1 MSGTGLPCKAH
12 WGEEFGR
19 SIIPLG
25 DVNGDA
31 IADFILERSR
41 CDTGF
46 GPNQATRANELLLYY
61 GTKGRLPASS
71 SGKRLGNTE
80 LGSITQFLCSGDF
93 NNDRYVDLV
102 CSIHMFNDTSQGP
115 TGRTIGYVVVFWG
128 NATANYSV
136 DDTSHLQCDA
146 PLWLMTSRG
155 IALDL
160 NNDAIQDLLVK
171 GTGSGF
177 AAGELVKIPR
187 VYIFYGEAGTK
198 WHKPSPPRRDRWW
211 NAPSVNTFVLLDQDC
226 DGTKDLLYYQSSDP
240 YTIMV
245 AYQNSMTP
253 TLDTSEVETIT
264 LAAVQGHAALFQ
276 DVTGDKVPELITL
289 GGNFEQGRI
298 RIFAGAPGQRLKEQY
313 GSGSDSA
320 DRANNRFPLRPWA
333 QIMSPNALHEG
344 WFDWENFLFDLGDV
358 NDDGTSEIVAF
369 SKPFLLFYTTGNTL
383 DSLID
388 IMFQVPS
395 DSWATIRRMG
405 DVDGSGKVSYAV
417 NFAEKIHFLKAP
429 PKDEIPT
436 YGGRIRSLPH
446 PRDFRCEQASSVQEQ
461 PAVPT
466 TLDLTQ
472 QGLLFPGTH
481 SFYHHR

>member
-12 WGEEFGR
+12 WGEEFGKG
-19 SIIPLG
+19 IIPLG

-41 CDTGF
+41 CDTLFEGVR
-46 GPNQATRANELLLYY
+46 PNELLLYY
-61 GTKGRLPASS
+61 GTKGRLPTSAS
-71 SGKRLGNTE
+71 GMRIGNSE
-80 LGSITQFLCSGDF
+80 FGSITNFLCTGDF
-93 NNDRYVDLV
+93 NNDQFTDLV
-102 CSIHMFNDTSQGP
+102 CSTHLFSDTAYNSD
-115 TGRTIGYVVVFWG
+115 GRYIGYVVVFWG
-128 NATANYSV
+128 NANANYSV
-136 DDTSHLQCDA
+136 ADTSRLPCDA
-146 PLWLMTSRG
+146 PWWIFPSRG
-155 IALDL
+155 LALDL
-160 NNDAIQDLLVK
+160 NGDAIDDLLV
-171 GTGSGF
+171 GPSSGF
-177 AAGELVKIPR
+177 GDGAVIRIAR
-187 VYIFYGEAGTK
+187 MNMYYGEDGVK
-198 WHKPSPPRRDRWW
+198 WSKPSPPRRDRWW

-253 TLDTSEVETIT
+253 TLDTSDVETIT
-264 LAAVQGHAALFQ
+264 LTAVQGHAALFQ

-333 QIMSPNALHEG
+333 QIISPNALHEG
-344 WFDWENFLFDLGDV
+344 WFGWDYGLFDLGDV

-369 SKPFLLFYTTGNTL
+369 SHPFILFYTTGNTL

-388 IMFQVPS
+388 IMFDPS
-395 DSWATIRRMG
+395 NGPWNSTLCRVG
-405 DVDGSGKVSYAV
+405 DVDASGKTSYAV
-417 NFAEKIHFLKAP
+417 TFNGRVHFLKAP

-446 PRDFRCEQASSVQEQ
+446 PRDFRCEQASSIQEQ